1 MNNSTGSG
9 LSIQAATQGMGDC
22 GGGGMAPFA
31 GIRDENEEVSLPSP
45 GGSPRSD
52 KFVEDAAKPAKPAR
66 RHHYDWLM
74 M

>member
-1 MNNSTGSG
+1 
-9 LSIQAATQGMGDC
+9 
-22 GGGGMAPFA
+22 MAPFA